1 MHTKKHIKHYY
12 TYIMMYL
19 FYFSTGEWHYTN
31 SDFGIPGPCQSGT
44 LGLSQSQWD
53 ARHSVLQ
60 ALLNAA
66 PQSMY
71 VCLLSLCVWR
81 AHQILTTFSCIQ
93 NIWPNALFYRRTV
106 VWQMLVRL
114 DVGTL
119 KRHFAFFLTR
129 TCRRWSVTLPIVNLG
144 DSLIASNGKACTT

>member
-1 MHTKKHIKHYY
+1 MLQHIQMLDSQNVFREYEGVITAIQAGFIGAWGKHLIQNFRHDIITVLSQIRRYKGIIKDGFFYSVSMHTQEHSKHYY

-71 VCLLSLCVWR
+71 VCLLSLCV
-81 AHQILTTFSCIQ
+81 
-93 NIWPNALFYRRTV
+93 
-106 VWQMLVRL
+106 
-114 DVGTL
+114 
-119 KRHFAFFLTR
+119 
-129 TCRRWSVTLPIVNLG
+129 
-144 DSLIASNGKACTT
+144 